1 MRVTWTFRP
10 SGKAVWQSLGGE
22 GSCRA
27 KPPRLTKK
35 PDDENATDRTDR
47 PRRQKEDAFLQEGEK
62 RGLAAAAGRDREE
75 GAYTKQKAKHGENT
89 ASGGCGNADRERE
102 DSRTTQNGP

>member
-1 MRVTWTFRP
+1 M
-10 SGKAVWQSLGGE
+10 
-22 GSCRA
+22 
-27 KPPRLTKK
+27 
-35 PDDENATDRTDR
+35 
-47 PRRQKEDAFLQEGEK
+47 QEGEK